1 MLFPHIL
8 AFLKSGWGQQ
18 SMLDHKEDWAP
29 RNWCFWIVMLKKTLE
44 SPLDSKEIKP
54 VKPKENLPW
63 IFTGR
68 TDDETEAP
76 ILWPP
81 DANSQVTGEDPDAGK
96 NWVPEEKGKTE
107 DKIVGWHHQL
117 NGHEFEKT
125 PGDSEGPGSVA
136 CCSLWGHESDMTEQ
150 LNKSNNPY
158 FLKVIIN
165 LMMLFTFASVLKS
178 SKFDN

>member
-1 MLFPHIL
+1 MFFPHIL

-44 SPLDSKEIKP
+44 SPLDSKEIKSVNP
-54 VKPKENLPW
+54 EGNQSW
-63 IFTGR
+63 IFIGR
-68 TDDETEAP
+68 TDAEAEVP
-76 ILWPP
+76 KLWPP
-81 DANSQVTGEDPDAGK
+81 NEKSRLIRKDPDAGK

-125 PGDSEGPGSVA
+125 PGDVERQGNLV
-136 CCSLWGHESDMTEQ
+136 CSSPWNHNALGKT
-150 LNKSNNPY
+150 
-158 FLKVIIN
+158 
-165 LMMLFTFASVLKS
+165 
-178 SKFDN
+178 